1 MIKRKKEGK
10 QKKAAVPNQPGG
22 GRKNVPQTQVSY
34 GGHAGR
40 PDVLADAA
48 NAMQRDLSVR
58 QQELKQRLQQKYG
71 TVASNTAKPTQA
83 ARPVSN
89 PGKGAILNRADSNVN
104 ENQTDELREQFYEK
118 QGSRRKKYTGS
129 VRTNVPLMDQVNDLM
144 IMGYQANLSFER
156 DFVAEGVEMLNRFEL
171 PDEIAGLTEVHT
183 A

>member
-1 MIKRKKEGK
+1 M
-10 QKKAAVPNQPGG
+10 PNQPGG

-40 PDVLADAA
+40 PDVLADAV
-48 NAMQRDLSVR
+48 NAMQRDLSAR

-71 TVASNTAKPTQA
+71 TAASNTAKPTQA

-89 PGKGAILNRADSNVN
+89 PGKGAILNRA
-104 ENQTDELREQFYEK
+104 
-118 QGSRRKKYTGS
+118 
-129 VRTNVPLMDQVNDLM
+129 LMDQGNDLM

>member
-1 MIKRKKEGK
+1 MALQQGFTVI
-10 QKKAAVPNQPGG
+10 

-71 TVASNTAKPTQA
+71 TAASNTAKPTQA

-118 QGSRRKKYTGS
+118 TGEPPKKVHGECEDECS
-129 VRTNVPLMDQVNDLM
+129 LMDQVNDLM